1 MLCWRI
7 SARQCWLFTRYEAKT
22 GRIEG
27 VRVAY
32 SLEQCWHRVP
42 GGTATSAI
50 EIAKAM
56 SVARPDVQLIGV
68 AGNNKGEPASSYAP
82 PIKVQQLALHGAALY
97 ETSLRFRAP
106 RVERA
111 TGEVDLLHCT
121 SIIPFAS
128 RAKMI
133 ATIHDLAFLKY
144 PEFFSRRGNSV
155 FRRSLK
161 ILLKH
166 AEILLCSSQATLDD
180 CLEFGFSADRLCHVP
195 LGVNAPVVAPNP
207 AQVLSRLG
215 LSGEYLLFVGTLE
228 PRKNLSRLVAA
239 LETLGDSVPQLV
251 VVGAAGWGDVQVESM
266 TDNKSKTSTQKSP
279 RVKFLGFVESGDLG
293 VVYSNAEAFCYPS
306 LMEGFGLPILEA
318 MSCGVP
324 VVTSRG
330 SSTQE
335 VAGNAAMLVDPLDL
349 SSIADGVVNAL
360 SQRNTLVELG
370 YKRAAEMTWHQ
381 SALRTASIYDQVV
394 G

>member
-1 MLCWRI
+1 
-7 SARQCWLFTRYEAKT
+7 
-22 GRIEG
+22 
-27 VRVAY
+27 
-32 SLEQCWHRVP
+32 
-42 GGTATSAI
+42 
-50 EIAKAM
+50 M
-56 SVARPDVQLIGV
+56 SVVRPDVQLIGV
-68 AGNNKGEPASSYAP
+68 AGNNKDQPTSSYAP
-82 PIKVQQLALHGAALY
+82 PIKVEQLALQGAVLY
-97 ETSLRFRAP
+97 EASLRLRAP

-111 TGEVDLLHCT
+111 TGDVDLLHCT

-133 ATIHDLAFLKY
+133 ATVHDLAFLKY

-161 ILLKH
+161 ILMKN
-166 AEILLCSSQATLDD
+166 AEILLCSSQATLND
-180 CLEFGFSADRLCHVP
+180 CFEFGFSADRLRHVP
-195 LGVNAPVVAPNP
+195 LGVNAPVVAPNS
-207 AQVLSRLG
+207 AQVLDRLG

-228 PRKNLSRLVAA
+228 PRKNLARLVAA

-251 VVGAAGWGDVQVESM
+251 VVGATGWGDIKVASSINE
-266 TDNKSKTSTQKSP
+266 KSIIST
-279 RVKFLGFVESGDLG
+279 RVKFLGFVEADDLG
-293 VVYSNAEAFCYPS
+293 ALYSNASAFCYPS

-318 MSCGVP
+318 MSCGAP

-349 SSIADGVVNAL
+349 SSIADGVINAL
-360 SQRNTLVELG
+360 GQRDTLVELG
-370 YKRAAEMTWHQ
+370 RKRAAEMTWNQ
-381 SALRTASIYDQVV
+381 SALRTASIYDQVI

>member
-1 MLCWRI
+1 M
-7 SARQCWLFTRYEAKT
+7 
-22 GRIEG
+22 
-27 VRVAY
+27 
-32 SLEQCWHRVP
+32 P

-56 SVARPDVQLIGV
+56 SVVRPDVQLIGV
-68 AGNNKGEPASSYAP
+68 AGNNKDQPTSSYAP
-82 PIKVQQLALHGAALY
+82 PIKVEQLALQGAVLY
-97 ETSLRFRAP
+97 EASLRLRAP

-111 TGEVDLLHCT
+111 TGDVDLLHCT

-133 ATIHDLAFLKY
+133 ATVHDLAFLKY

-161 ILLKH
+161 ILMKN
-166 AEILLCSSQATLDD
+166 AEILLCSSQATLND
-180 CLEFGFSADRLCHVP
+180 CFEFGFSADRLRHVP
-195 LGVNAPVVAPNP
+195 LGVNAPVVAPNS
-207 AQVLSRLG
+207 AQVLDRLG

-228 PRKNLSRLVAA
+228 PRKNLARLVAA

-251 VVGAAGWGDVQVESM
+251 VVGATGWGDIKVASSINE
-266 TDNKSKTSTQKSP
+266 KSIIST
-279 RVKFLGFVESGDLG
+279 RVKFLGFVEADDLG
-293 VVYSNAEAFCYPS
+293 ALYSNASAFCYPS

-318 MSCGVP
+318 MSCGAP

-349 SSIADGVVNAL
+349 SSIADGVINAL
-360 SQRNTLVELG
+360 GQRDTLVELG
-370 YKRAAEMTWHQ
+370 RKRVAEMTWNQ
-381 SALRTASIYDQVV
+381 SALRTASIYDQVI

>member
-1 MLCWRI
+1 
-7 SARQCWLFTRYEAKT
+7 
-22 GRIEG
+22 
-27 VRVAY
+27 
-32 SLEQCWHRVP
+32 
-42 GGTATSAI
+42 
-50 EIAKAM
+50 M
-56 SVARPDVQLIGV
+56 SVVRPDVQLIGV
-68 AGNNKGEPASSYAP
+68 AGNNKDQPTSSYAP
-82 PIKVQQLALHGAALY
+82 PIKVEQLALHGAVLY
-97 ETSLRFRAP
+97 EASLRLRAP

-111 TGEVDLLHCT
+111 TGDVDLLHCT

-133 ATIHDLAFLKY
+133 ATVHDLAFLKY

-161 ILLKH
+161 ILMKN
-166 AEILLCSSQATLDD
+166 AEILLCSSQATLND
-180 CLEFGFSADRLCHVP
+180 CFEFGFSADRLRHVP
-195 LGVNAPVVAPNP
+195 LGVNAPVVAPNS
-207 AQVLSRLG
+207 AQVLDRLG

-228 PRKNLSRLVAA
+228 PRKNLARLVAA

-251 VVGAAGWGDVQVESM
+251 VVGATGWGDIKVASSINE
-266 TDNKSKTSTQKSP
+266 KSIIST
-279 RVKFLGFVESGDLG
+279 RVKFLGFVEADDLG
-293 VVYSNAEAFCYPS
+293 ALYSNASAFCYPS

-318 MSCGVP
+318 MSCGAP

-349 SSIADGVVNAL
+349 SSIADGVINAL
-360 SQRNTLVELG
+360 GQRDTLVELG
-370 YKRAAEMTWHQ
+370 RKRAAEMTWNQ
-381 SALRTASIYDQVV
+381 SALRTASIYDQVI

>member
-1 MLCWRI
+1 M
-7 SARQCWLFTRYEAKT
+7 
-22 GRIEG
+22 
-27 VRVAY
+27 RVAY

-50 EIAKAM
+50 EIAQAM
-56 SVARPDVQLIGV
+56 SVVRPDVQLIGV
-68 AGNNKGEPASSYAP
+68 AGNNKGKPASSYAP
-82 PIKVQQLALHGAALY
+82 PIKVEQLALHGALLY
-97 ETSLRFRAP
+97 EASLRLRAP

-111 TGEVDLLHCT
+111 TGDVDLLHCT

-133 ATIHDLAFLKY
+133 ATVHDLAFLKY

-161 ILLKH
+161 VLSKH
-166 AEILLCSSQATLDD
+166 AEILLCSSQATLND
-180 CLEFGFSADRLCHVP
+180 CLEFGFSAERLCYVP
-195 LGVNAPVVAPNP
+195 LGVNAPTAAPNA
-207 AQVLSRLG
+207 AQVLDRLG

-228 PRKNLSRLVAA
+228 PRKNLARLVAA
-239 LETLGDSVPQLV
+239 LETLGDSVPLLV
-251 VVGAAGWGDVQVESM
+251 VVGAAGWGDIKVDSIIN
-266 TDNKSKTSTQKSP
+266 NKSKTST
-279 RVKFLGFVESGDLG
+279 RVKFLGFVEASDLG
-293 VVYSNAEAFCYPS
+293 VLYSNASAFCYPS

-318 MSCGVP
+318 MSCGAP

-335 VAGNAAMLVDPLDL
+335 VAGDAGVLVDPLDL
-349 SSIADGVVNAL
+349 SSIADGVVKAL
-360 SQRNTLVELG
+360 SQKNTLVELG

-381 SALRTASIYDQVV
+381 AAVRTASIYDQVI

>member
-1 MLCWRI
+1 M
-7 SARQCWLFTRYEAKT
+7 
-22 GRIEG
+22 
-27 VRVAY
+27 RVAY

-56 SVARPDVQLIGV
+56 SVVRPDVQLIGV
-68 AGNNKGEPASSYAP
+68 AGNNKGEPTSSYAP
-82 PIKVQQLALHGAALY
+82 PIKVEQLALHGAALY
-97 ETSLRFRAP
+97 EASLRFRAP

-121 SIIPFAS
+121 SIIPLAS

-133 ATIHDLAFLKY
+133 ATVHDLAFLKY

-161 ILLKH
+161 ILLKN
-166 AEILLCSSQATLDD
+166 AEILLCSSQATLND
-180 CLEFGFSADRLCHVP
+180 CLEFGFSAERLCYVP
-195 LGVNAPVVAPNP
+195 LGVNAPVVASNA
-207 AQVLSRLG
+207 AQVLDRLG

-228 PRKNLSRLVAA
+228 PRKNLARLVAA

-251 VVGAAGWGDVQVESM
+251 VVGATGWGDIKLDSTINE
-266 TDNKSKTSTQKSP
+266 KSKIST
-279 RVKFLGFVESGDLG
+279 RVKFLGFVEASDLG
-293 VVYSNAEAFCYPS
+293 VLYSNASAFCYPS

-335 VAGNAAMLVDPLDL
+335 VAGNAAVLVDPLDL
-349 SSIADGVVNAL
+349 SSIANGVVEAL
-360 SQRNTLVELG
+360 SQKNTLVELG
-370 YKRAAEMTWHQ
+370 YKRAAQMTWAQ
-381 SALRTASIYDQVV
+381 SALRTASIYDQVI

>member
-1 MLCWRI
+1 M
-7 SARQCWLFTRYEAKT
+7 
-22 GRIEG
+22 
-27 VRVAY
+27 RVAY

-68 AGNNKGEPASSYAP
+68 AGNNRNKPAP
-82 PIKVQQLALHGAALY
+82 PYLPPIEVRRLKLHGAALY
-97 ETSLRFRAP
+97 EASLRFRTP

-111 TGEVDLLHCT
+111 TGDIDLLHCT

-133 ATIHDLAFLKY
+133 ATVHDLAFLKY
-144 PEFFSRRGNSV
+144 PEFFSRRGNAV

-166 AEILLCSSQATLDD
+166 AEILLCSSHATLQD
-180 CLEFGFSADRLCHVP
+180 CHEFGFSLDRLRHVS
-195 LGVNAPVVAPNP
+195 LGVTAPNVSP
-207 AQVLSRLG
+207 NATQILDRYGV
-215 LSGEYLLFVGTLE
+215 SGDYLLFVGTLE
-228 PRKNLSRLVAA
+228 PRKNLARLVAA
-239 LETLGDSVPQLV
+239 LETLGDSVPQLI
-251 VVGAAGWGDVQVESM
+251 VVGAKGWGDVKVDSIK
-266 TDNKSKTSTQKSP
+266 NKSHETST
-279 RVKFLGFVESGDLG
+279 RVKFLGFVDARDLG
-293 VVYSNAEAFCYPS
+293 VLYSNAKAFCYPS

-324 VVTSRG
+324 VLTSRG

-335 VAGNAAMLVDPLDL
+335 VAANAAVLVDPLDL
-349 SSIADGVVNAL
+349 LSIANGVVEAL
-360 SQRNTLVELG
+360 SKKDLLIELG
-370 YKRAAEMTWHQ
+370 HKRAAEMTWHQ
-381 SALRTASIYDQVV
+381 SALCTASIYDQVIS
-394 G
+394 

>member
-1 MLCWRI
+1 M
-7 SARQCWLFTRYEAKT
+7 
-22 GRIEG
+22 
-27 VRVAY
+27 AY

-56 SVARPDVQLIGV
+56 SVVRPDVQLIGV
-68 AGNNKGEPASSYAP
+68 AGNNKAQPNSAYSP
-82 PIKVQQLALHGAALY
+82 PIKVEQLGLHGAMLY
-97 ETSLRFRAP
+97 EASLRLRAP
-106 RVERA
+106 HVERA
-111 TGEVDLLHCT
+111 TGDIDLLHCT
-121 SIIPFAS
+121 SIIPLAS

-133 ATIHDLAFLKY
+133 ATVHDLAFLKY

-161 ILLKH
+161 ILMNN
-166 AEILLCSSQATLDD
+166 AEILLCSSQATLND
-180 CLEFGFSADRLCHVP
+180 CLEFGFSADRLRHVP
-195 LGVNAPVVAPNP
+195 LGVNAPLAAPNS
-207 AQVLSRLG
+207 AQVLHRLG

-228 PRKNLSRLVAA
+228 PRKNLARLVAA
-239 LETLGDSVPQLV
+239 LETLGDSVPRLV
-251 VVGAAGWGDVQVESM
+251 VVGATGWGDIKLDS
-266 TDNKSKTSTQKSP
+266 TISKEFKISSCI
-279 RVKFLGFVESGDLG
+279 KFLGFVEASDLG
-293 VVYSNAEAFCYPS
+293 VLYSNASVFCYPS

-349 SSIADGVVNAL
+349 SSIADGVINAL
-360 SQRNTLVELG
+360 AKRDALVELG
-370 YKRAAEMTWHQ
+370 HKRAAEMTWNQ
-381 SALRTASIYDQVV
+381 SALRTASIYDQVI